1 MRARTRTHT
10 HTRTH
15 TSRLFCF
22 SLTLQWSSQ
31 MYAYKGTHTLA
42 HAHTHTHTH
51 SETFAHSHTH
61 RHTHTHT
68 HTPKARTSQMRLLS
82 TESVSVH
89 ITQYLTPFSASD
101 THITAGCVQSLTNLL
116 SQTLCQPCL
125 WAPRHDWSTHCVA
138 VNGWERR
145 GGPAVSGTGP
155 QMTCRRFGAN
165 LDGRCAHLWPH

>member
-1 MRARTRTHT
+1 MRAHTRTHT
-10 HTRTH
+10 HTH
-15 TSRLFCF
+15 
-22 SLTLQWSSQ
+22 LQAVLLLINTAMKFTDVCIQ
-31 MYAYKGTHTLA
+31 
-42 HAHTHTHTH
+42 
-51 SETFAHSHTH
+51 

-68 HTPKARTSQMRLLS
+68 HTRARTHTFWGICTLTHTHTPRAGTSQMRLLS
-82 TESVSVH
+82 AESVSVH

-116 SQTLCQPCL
+116 SQTLCQLCL

-155 QMTCRRFGAN
+155 QMTRRGFGAN
-165 LDGRCAHLWPH
+165 LDGRYAHLRPH

>member
-1 MRARTRTHT
+1 MHTKAHTHSHT
-10 HTRTH
+10 HT
-15 TSRLFCF
+15 
-22 SLTLQWSSQ
+22 
-31 MYAYKGTHTLA
+31 
-42 HAHTHTHTH
+42 HTHTHTH

-61 RHTHTHT
+61 RHTHTHTHT